1 MKKTILI
8 LAMACSTTL
17 TASANPV
24 SPEEALQKARGFL
37 TQNQPMRIKGNRGL
51 ELAYTMMPSQQKDGE
66 PSPLLY
72 TFNISGGDGF
82 VIVSG
87 DDVVPYNKYEL
98 HVL

>member
-37 TQNQPMRIKGNRGL
+37 TQNQPMRIKGR
-51 ELAYTMMPSQQKDGE
+51 YQ
-66 PSPLLY
+66 
-72 TFNISGGDGF
+72 
-82 VIVSG
+82 
-87 DDVVPYNKYEL
+87 
-98 HVL
+98 